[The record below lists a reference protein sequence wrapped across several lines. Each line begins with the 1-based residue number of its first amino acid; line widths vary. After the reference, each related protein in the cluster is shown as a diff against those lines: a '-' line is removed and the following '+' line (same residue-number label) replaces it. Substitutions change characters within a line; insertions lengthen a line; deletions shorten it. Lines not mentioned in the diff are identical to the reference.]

1 MRRLRALA
9 LVLTTVLLTSCGSDS
24 GTNPTD
30 NSLSGTFALQWV
42 NDKALPFSIDDA
54 GDVYTITSDRISF
67 QRDGHFAESITVSL
81 TAAGRTETATLSV
94 TGTYA
99 FSASTTAVSLLA
111 ADGSQITGTV
121 QADTMQLHDGGDT
134 FVFYRAQ

>member
-42 NDKALPFSIDDA
+42 NGTALPFSIDDA
-54 GDVYTITSDRISF
+54 GAAYTITSD
-67 QRDGHFAESITVSL
+67 
-81 TAAGRTETATLSV
+81 
-94 TGTYA
+94 
-99 FSASTTAVSLLA
+99 
-111 ADGSQITGTV
+111 
-121 QADTMQLHDGGDT
+121 
-134 FVFYRAQ
+134 